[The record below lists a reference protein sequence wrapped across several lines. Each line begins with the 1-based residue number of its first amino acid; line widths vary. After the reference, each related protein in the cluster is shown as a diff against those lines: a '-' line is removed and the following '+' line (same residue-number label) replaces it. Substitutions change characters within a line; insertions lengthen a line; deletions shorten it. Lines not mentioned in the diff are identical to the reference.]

1 MAGTGNASS
10 SINEIILQLNLLVT
24 PAFRSSVGEAEQ
36 HIQDLDRVL
45 REMVSRGYFDVLRR
59 EAEQADDS
67 IEEVGDKAGKLGDK
81 LKDAVKEMDFSMLQK
96 AVEPLKAVW
105 AAVNDSSGAMA
116 QLQAATGLSA
126 KEMSGMKDISDSL
139 YSQNYGENYED
150 IGDAVGT
157 VKQVL
162 QQTGEELEKTT
173 QTAMTYRDVFK
184 GDIAGSVQ
192 AVDAMMRKFGISSE
206 QAYNLMAQGAQKGL
220 NTSGGLL
227 SAIGKYSDD
236 FQKMGYSADEM
247 FELLSAGMD
256 NGADSLDG
264 VADIMKKFGS
274 NVKEGSDT
282 AKAAIYELFAPKQL
296 DQFSTALVSG
306 GTKSKEFADLV
317 KAAGQKGA
325 LALVGDLKA
334 GGDSAN
340 KAMLQLQKTLGSGD
354 TLFKGLADG
363 SITSKD
369 AMNQV
374 IVKLKA
380 IKDPV
385 HQAALAGTLFG
396 SQFEEIGNKAV
407 LALGQTRNQFDMTR
421 QTMEEV
427 AAIKDNT
434 LSEQFAAMGR
444 ELMASLVVPLGE
456 NLMPALQ
463 GLTGWVSDNKE
474 PLMVIGLA
482 VPAAML
488 ATKTVKI
495 VQEFSKIIT
504 AARGASGAAGGI
516 AGALGM
522 LTNPVGL
529 AVAGLGL
536 VTAGVIAFRKHQEDA
551 RLDLLNMGDA
561 LDESYSNY
569 AGIEETTTKT
579 QGLITEYD
587 RLTGKLKDAKTP
599 AAELEEARRKQRD
612 VEQELI
618 DMNPDILSAEDL
630 KNGRFSDQLGLV
642 GNLAKAREDMSRR
655 ELEHDV
661 LSAQAKLPDLE
672 DEYTATTEKL
682 AKQYAKY
689 DSDKVKFQDYH
700 EYVNQ
705 LDEIWN
711 GKGSEKEKVVQID
724 ALRDKIN
731 KAQGTEYNV
740 SGGWAIESIKEDY
753 EKYRTSFD
761 DKYTEIQETESD
773 KREAESS
780 MLSYYNAQKKL
791 IELDLGGTLEEQVAK
806 YKDLSIAQKEQT
818 NQALIDTASLNNE
831 VDKLPAE
838 KIVNVQLLWQQT
850 GQIPNF
856 KLTGEEWGEVQGTIK
871 SKGKPDSLTTAGR
884 KAIYWAQHDPD
895 FEGYAEGGI
904 AYVPSIFGEAGPE
917 MAIPLNQK
925 PRSRSLLEKANDL
938 MGYNNNS
945 GNNGDIHVTWAP
957 SITLQGG
964 DKSVVEQLREAL
976 KQTEDGFERRF
987 KAMLQQQRRV
997 SFQ

>member
-1 MAGTGNASS
+1 MAGTGNAS

-81 LKDAVKEMDFSMLQK
+81 LKDAVKEVDFSMLQK

-126 KEMSGMKDISDSL
+126 KEMSGMKDISDNL

-236 FQKMGYSADEM
+236 FKDMGYSADEM

-274 NVKEGSDT
+274 SVKEGSAS
-282 AKAAIYELFAPKQL
+282 AKAAVYELFAPKQL
-296 DQFSTALVSG
+296 DQFSAALVSG

-325 LALVGDLKA
+325 VALVGDLKA

-363 SITSKD
+363 SITGKE

-444 ELMASLVVPLGE
+444 ELMASLVVPMGE
-456 NLMPALQ
+456 SLMPALQ

-529 AVAGLGL
+529 AVAGIGL
-536 VTAGVIAFRKHQEDA
+536 AAAGVIAFKKHQEDA
-551 RLDLLNMGDA
+551 RLELLNMGDA

-579 QGLITEYD
+579 QGLVTEYD
-587 RLTGKLKDAKTP
+587 RLTGKIKDAKTP

-642 GNLAKAREDMSRR
+642 GDLAKAREEMSRR

-672 DEYTATTEKL
+672 DEYTASTQKL

-689 DSDKVKFQDYH
+689 DTDMAKFQDYH

-705 LDEIWN
+705 LDEIWA

-724 ALRDKIN
+724 EVLAKIN
-731 KAQGTEYNV
+731 KAQNTDYSEKGVT
-740 SGGWAIESIKEDY
+740 AIVRIREDY
-753 EKYRTSFD
+753 NQYRTSFD

-773 KREAESS
+773 KKEAESS

-806 YKDLSIAQKEQT
+806 YKDLSIAQKEQIT
-818 NQALIDTASLNNE
+818 QALIDTASLNNE

-838 KIVNVQLLWQQT
+838 KIVNVQVLWQQ
-850 GQIPNF
+850 I
-856 KLTGEEWGEVQGTIK
+856 GEVSNFNVAGDEGQK
-871 SKGKPDSLTTAGR
+871 KANSKGKPYLPLYGGPKIA
-884 KAIYWAQHDPD
+884 
-895 FEGYAEGGI
+895 EYAEGGI

-957 SITLQGG
+957 NITLQGG

-987 KAMLQQQRRV
+987 KAMLHQQRRV